1 MSAQAEHRIRLAGAI
16 LAILVGVVAA
26 PVLDDIVGFFSEAPY
41 VRYLPIVLERV
52 KDASDGGV
60 LTSALD
66 GLREAWAALPLR
78 YLP

>member
-52 KDASDGGV
+52 QDASGV
-60 LTSALD
+60 LTSAVD
-66 GLREAWAALPLR
+66 GMRDVWAALPLR
-78 YLP
+78 FTL